1 MTYSVRNYSLD
12 FVLYLSAVILQCR
25 LPDWPVYDTEGYSM
39 KLETALDLAL
49 LLATVA
55 IWAWIFVRV
64 LDLLTK

>member
-1 MTYSVRNYSLD
+1 
-12 FVLYLSAVILQCR
+12 
-25 LPDWPVYDTEGYSM
+25 M